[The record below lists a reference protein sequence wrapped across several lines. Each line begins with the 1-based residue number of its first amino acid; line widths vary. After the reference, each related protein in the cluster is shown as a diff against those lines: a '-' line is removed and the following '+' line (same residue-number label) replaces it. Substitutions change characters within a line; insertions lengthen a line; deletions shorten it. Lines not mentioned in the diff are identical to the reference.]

1 MENMNKDNKKNA
13 ILLVAAGVIVI
24 LIIVFA
30 CISFFGGTESD
41 NKGKENKKGTTALV
55 TNPETVKITGEKTN
69 VLSNETCNSK
79 SIKNQFTL
87 TIVDGLVQVNNLNT
101 MENFVIKKI
110 ANASSLIELNYEKN
124 CDNKMYIVLTT
135 EGEIFYTND
144 DITRIKDLKDI
155 ENSFIYL
162 QSELR
167 YTELS
172 IGESEGNVDLYGKTA
187 TGNLYK
193 IDLR

>member
-79 SIKNQFTL
+79 SIKNQFT
-87 TIVDGLVQVNNLNT
+87 
-101 MENFVIKKI
+101 
-110 ANASSLIELNYEKN
+110 
-124 CDNKMYIVLTT
+124 
-135 EGEIFYTND
+135 
-144 DITRIKDLKDI
+144 
-155 ENSFIYL
+155 
-162 QSELR
+162 
-167 YTELS
+167 
-172 IGESEGNVDLYGKTA
+172 
-187 TGNLYK
+187 
-193 IDLR
+193 